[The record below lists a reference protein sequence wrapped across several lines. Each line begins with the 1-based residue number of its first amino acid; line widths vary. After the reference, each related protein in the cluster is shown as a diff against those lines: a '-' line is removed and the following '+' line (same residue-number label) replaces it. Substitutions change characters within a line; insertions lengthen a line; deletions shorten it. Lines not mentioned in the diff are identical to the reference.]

1 MPIEFTKPTAA
12 DLPKVLISF
21 LKLVIWYSS
30 LSKIIEI
37 VWYLIFFILTL
48 IFLSLI
54 LFINELIS
62 ILMTKSISFTG

>member
-1 MPIEFTKPTAA
+1 MPIEFTKPTTA

-21 LKLVIWYSS
+21 LKLVIWYSL

-37 VWYLIFFILTL
+37 VWYLILFLLTL

-54 LFINELIS
+54 FFINELIS